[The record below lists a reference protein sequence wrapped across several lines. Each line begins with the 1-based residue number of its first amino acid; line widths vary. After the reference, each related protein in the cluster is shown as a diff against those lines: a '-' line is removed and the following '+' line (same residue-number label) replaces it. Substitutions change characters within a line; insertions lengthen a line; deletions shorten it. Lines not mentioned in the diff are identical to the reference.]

1 MARLQGAGSIRFWGF
16 TPPLDLGDAVSGV
29 ADASSPLCALLVG
42 PGDTR
47 HLLAT
52 LAATAQ
58 RSSAAA
64 AAGTPAPALV
74 EISVYED
81 RPEGLARQ
89 LILLAIA
96 LDFELPRRERAEVY
110 LEVLANTLVREKTS
124 AYIASRATVLRRML
138 AHGEG
143 PLAEHI
149 DVSLLKMK
157 DRDALEEVL
166 QLYAEDVPFD
176 AVRYRDERLRRYY
189 DARYDARKNVLDWDY
204 TMELKP
210 IAPIVHKLHFRE
222 WRMTG
227 LAFEVRNAAYV
238 APNRTLSSMAFGRE
252 LGMSKMRRGY
262 WGDVVSKSLV
272 LVGQGASALPRPTG

>member
-16 TPPLDLGDAVSGV
+16 TPPLDLGDAAKDVVDPS
-29 ADASSPLCALLVG
+29 APLRALVVG

-58 RSSAAA
+58 RAAA
-64 AAGTPAPALV
+64 AAADGKPAPALF
-74 EISVYED
+74 EMSVYED

-89 LILLAIA
+89 LLLLSIA

-110 LEVLANTLVREKTS
+110 LEVLSNTLVREKTS
-124 AYIASRATVLRRML
+124 AYIASRAAALRRML

-143 PLAEHI
+143 PLTGLV

-166 QLYAEDVPFD
+166 QTYAEEVAFD

-189 DARYDARKNVLDWDY
+189 DARYDSRRNVLDWDY

-210 IAPIVHKLHFRE
+210 LASIVHKIHFRE

-227 LAFEVRNAAYV
+227 LAFEVCSISLSLSLYIYIYTHIYNATLRGK
-238 APNRTLSSMAFGRE
+238 RTSSF
-252 LGMSKMRRGY
+252 S
-262 WGDVVSKSLV
+262 SLY
-272 LVGQGASALPRPTG
+272 ST